1 MNREM
6 LLEKNKISFEPKLL
20 NIRQMVERQLSKNE
34 EPKIDEVSS
43 FTTNNN
49 FEFDVDTS
57 KYDDI
62 FAENFNHQ
70 KTTTNDRLPETALK
84 NVEFIESPL
93 KPTKNTQQKKNTFIS
108 VKMESEKITED
119 SSLKSITNA
128 QQIEQS
134 CSSTH
139 DAQNRVKH
147 VNVEMFTVVLKQRDS
162 PE

>member
-20 NIRQMVERQLSKNE
+20 NIRQMVERQFGKNE
-34 EPKIDEVSS
+34 EPKIDEVSF
-43 FTTNNN
+43 FTTNNIC
-49 FEFDVDTS
+49 EFNVDNS

-84 NVEFIESPL
+84 YVECIESPL
-93 KPTKNTQQKKNTFIS
+93 KPTTNSQQKENTFIS
-108 VKMESEKITED
+108 AITNSEKLTED

-147 VNVEMFTVVLKQRDS
+147 VNVEMFTVVLKQRGS
-162 PE
+162 P